1 MTIEVRTT
9 VADDWPVL
17 KSVRLA
23 ALLDTPAAFGVTH
36 AEAAAYSDEQ
46 WRDRAG
52 RTPSAYV
59 LAFAAGDA
67 AGTAAGVVDEQGL
80 YKLMAMWVR
89 PDCRGEGIAD
99 KLVDAVKAL
108 AQTQGHRRVALD
120 VAPDNLPAVRFYQ
133 RQGFTFLPLF
143 EPLASHPE
151 IIVQRM
157 EWCA

>member
-1 MTIEVRTT
+1 MEIIVRTT
-9 VADDWPVL
+9 GADDWASL

-23 ALLDTPAAFGVTH
+23 ALLDAPTAFGMTH
-36 AEAAAYSDEQ
+36 AEATGYSDQQ
-46 WRDRAG
+46 WRERAG

-59 LAFAAGDA
+59 LAFSGDDA
-67 AGTAAGVVDEQGL
+67 VGIAAGVVDEQGL

-89 PDCRGEGIAD
+89 PDCRGAGIAD

-120 VAPDNLPAVRFYQ
+120 VVPENLPAVRFYQ
-133 RQGFTFLPLF
+133 RQGFAFLPLF

-151 IIVQRM
+151 IIAQRM